1 MFAKFCDDAEWGNLL
16 CFPVFWTAA
25 PINCI
30 DILLL
35 VCPKG
40 SLSILLKEKLTSM
53 GFHCLAI
60 NFAAG
65 IWISVWII
73 YTPGGI
79 PLDFTRDKLTP
90 KGFSFSGF

>member
-40 SLSILLKEKLTSM
+40 SLSILLKKS
-53 GFHCLAI
+53 
-60 NFAAG
+60 
-65 IWISVWII
+65 
-73 YTPGGI
+73 
-79 PLDFTRDKLTP
+79 
-90 KGFSFSGF
+90 